1 MSKVTHPVMVK
12 ALAKPGEEIAEKL
25 TPETADLWHAA
36 TGVASETSEILEAV
50 AAISANQTLDR
61 ENMVEELGD
70 MEFYIEQ
77 ARQNVG
83 LSRDDTLPGFVPSA
97 ATAPVSGAVMLAIA
111 GGQFLDLVKKRVI
124 YNKEIG
130 KDAFKAALSKI
141 EEAMAALRR
150 ATNITYEQTIA
161 QNIYKLAEGPNARY
175 KHGYSDQAA
184 QDRADKAPGA

>member
-12 ALAKPGEEIAEKL
+12 ALAKDGAEIVKTL
-25 TPETADLWHAA
+25 SPETADLWHAA
-36 TGVASETSEILEAV
+36 TGVATETAEILEAV
-50 AAISANQTLDR
+50 SVVTKTTPLDR
-61 ENMVEELGD
+61 ENMIEELGD

-83 LSRDDTLPGFVPSA
+83 LSRDDTLPGFVPSG

-124 YNKEIG
+124 YNKEIS
-130 KDAFKAALSKI
+130 KDAFMNALRKI
-141 EEAMAALRR
+141 EVAMAALRR

-161 QNIYKLAEGPNARY
+161 ANIYKLAEGPFAR
-175 KHGYSDQAA
+175 
-184 QDRADKAPGA
+184 